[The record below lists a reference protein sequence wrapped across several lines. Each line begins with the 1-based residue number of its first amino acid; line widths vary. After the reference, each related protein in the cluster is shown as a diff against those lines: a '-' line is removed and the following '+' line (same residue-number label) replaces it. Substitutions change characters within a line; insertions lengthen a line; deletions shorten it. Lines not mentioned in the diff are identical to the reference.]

1 MTFRN
6 FRRIH
11 ALFHPRWHTLWRVAW
26 LFIDFP
32 MHARVVSCRRASGIS
47 AGCYFK
53 SCQSPVIA
61 PVFQWP
67 EQDIVESST
76 EEGKHARVVS
86 LPGERC
92 TVKRGNDELR
102 TCTSCTTRYATPWF
116 DEFAWIFLAWIFLA
130 WHFRTTR
137 SNIHLAFP
145 LGNRSVWHTFPFTHW
160 YSYLCAVRDWI
171 ASSISR

>member
-1 MTFRN
+1 
-6 FRRIH
+6 
-11 ALFHPRWHTLWRVAW
+11 
-26 LFIDFP
+26 
-32 MHARVVSCRRASGIS
+32 MHAHVVSCHRASGIS

-92 TVKRGNDELR
+92 TLNEE
-102 TCTSCTTRYATPWF
+102 TTNYGRVHRAPPTTPPP
-116 DEFAWIFLAWIFLA
+116 DSMSLPEIFLA
-130 WHFRTTR
+130 
-137 SNIHLAFP
+137 
-145 LGNRSVWHTFPFTHW
+145 
-160 YSYLCAVRDWI
+160 
-171 ASSISR
+171 